1 LVLPFRATS
10 ISFVKPFSFFGD
22 IESIA
27 CGVGHN
33 PDSFPPVRRPKISS
47 PKDEG
52 SANGVTKS
60 PQVSDDHGQVLAY
73 SWHVFKQNE
82 SRPDNPNNVCCR
94 WPHVSFVINSFSLSG
109 DAEGLTGKSC
119 GNDINHSRIACGVPV
134 TDECFD
140 IAEDR
145 GGGEDSVT
153 DSGGKDSL
161 AVVIPLDIPDGSET
175 KEHRSKKSTACT

>member
-1 LVLPFRATS
+1 MLFRST
-10 ISFVKPFSFFGD
+10 P
-22 IESIA
+22 
-27 CGVGHN
+27 C
-33 PDSFPPVRRPKISS
+33 RR
-47 PKDEG
+47 G
-52 SANGVTKS
+52 
-60 PQVSDDHGQVLAY
+60 
-73 SWHVFKQNE
+73 
-82 SRPDNPNNVCCR
+82 
-94 WPHVSFVINSFSLSG
+94 PHVPFVVGSLLLSG
-109 DAEGLTGKSC
+109 DTERLAGETG